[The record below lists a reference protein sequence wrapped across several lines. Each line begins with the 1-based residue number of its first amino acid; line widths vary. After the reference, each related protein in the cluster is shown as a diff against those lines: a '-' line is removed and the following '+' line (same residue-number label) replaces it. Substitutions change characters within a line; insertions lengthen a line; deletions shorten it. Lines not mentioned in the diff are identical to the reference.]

1 MSGRSVAW
9 LARLDRDQEVA
20 SSNLAAPTIQGTMPR
35 IRLNSSTDENRYPFL
50 FLLRSIVLQALEQGL
65 DIAISTY
72 GHPYGH
78 EGEDAECAEK

>member
-1 MSGRSVAW
+1 SVAW

-35 IRLNSSTDENRYPFL
+35 LRLNSSSDENRCPLLFL
-50 FLLRSIVLQALEQGL
+50 FRSIVLQALEQGL

-78 EGEDAECAEK
+78 EGEDAECTEK